1 MHKEILYQ
9 FINMDL
15 IQFATFVENYM
26 DDGQDIEVANKFRF
40 SYDFEENVMCCTV
53 SVTLSKENG
62 ILLKADLASYFG
74 IEPDSAEAMKSH
86 EGLIAPADLLAQFA
100 SLAYGSVRGVV
111 FAKTIGLPLNN
122 LILPPNNIRA
132 IFRTSQLFRKG

>member
-40 SYDFEENVMCCTV
+40 SYDFEENVM
-53 SVTLSKENG
+53 
-62 ILLKADLASYFG
+62 
-74 IEPDSAEAMKSH
+74 
-86 EGLIAPADLLAQFA
+86 
-100 SLAYGSVRGVV
+100 
-111 FAKTIGLPLNN
+111 
-122 LILPPNNIRA
+122 
-132 IFRTSQLFRKG
+132 

>member
-1 MHKEILYQ
+1 
-9 FINMDL
+9 MDL

-53 SVTLSKENG
+53 SVT
-62 ILLKADLASYFG
+62 
-74 IEPDSAEAMKSH
+74 EAMKSH

-122 LILPPNNIRA
+122 LILPPNNVRA

>member
-1 MHKEILYQ
+1 
-9 FINMDL
+9 MDKTL
-15 IQFATFVENYM
+15 KSQT
-26 DDGQDIEVANKFRF
+26 K
-40 SYDFEENVMCCTV
+40 

-122 LILPPNNIRA
+122 LILPPNNVRA

>member
-40 SYDFEENVMCCTV
+40 SYDFEENVMC
-53 SVTLSKENG
+53 
-62 ILLKADLASYFG
+62 
-74 IEPDSAEAMKSH
+74 SAEAMKSH

-122 LILPPNNIRA
+122 LILPPNNVRA

>member
-74 IEPDSAEAMKSH
+74 IEPDSAEAMKSR

-122 LILPPNNIRA
+122 LILPPNNVRA